1 MSNFKEYLENSII
14 EENLLKEKTITGK
27 IKYTNLHP
35 EKSKDPLRYQIK
47 LEIKDMTLMF
57 YYLAL
62 AKNELFKK
70 KPVEDRHYPELGK
83 SNLTWDK
90 SDLGNIKT
98 LDQPGWKP
106 HVTVNW
112 KDTPKNLENWGL
124 GEGEKAEVKVE
135 STKIFRES
143 QDYLFIVVQSP
154 ELERLRVA
162 LGLSPKPSTDRHG
175 FHLTLALVN
184 QVEMQERR
192 TQQNLRKKGLIK

>member
-1 MSNFKEYLENSII
+1 LDLFRTYFLSLW
-14 EENLLKEKTITGK
+14 
-27 IKYTNLHP
+27 HP
-35 EKSKDPLRYQIK
+35 QSE
-47 LEIKDMTLMF
+47 
-57 YYLAL
+57 
-62 AKNELFKK
+62 
-70 KPVEDRHYPELGK
+70 K

-124 GEGEKAEVKVE
+124 GESEKAEVKVE